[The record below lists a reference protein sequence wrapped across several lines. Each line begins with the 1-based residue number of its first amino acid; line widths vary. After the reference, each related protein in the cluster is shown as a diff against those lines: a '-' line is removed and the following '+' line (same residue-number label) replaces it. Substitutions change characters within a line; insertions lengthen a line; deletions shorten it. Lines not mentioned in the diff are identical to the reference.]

1 MAEIDNIPEMR
12 PSLDN
17 IRRQDEGGNEYWS
30 SRDLCAA
37 MGYSAYWKF
46 QRVIDKAIKVAG
58 EKGMK
63 VDDHFNQAVDMV
75 RIGSGSFRKVNIF
88 RLSRVA
94 CMIVAEN
101 ADAKKVLVKQA
112 RDYFIQTIPTNELM
126 QNSLS
131 SNILLYKT
139 AQGEARI
146 EVIFN
151 SETFWMSQ
159 KRMADLFGVDVRT
172 VNYHLGQI
180 YETGELTKEATIRKI
195 GIVQS
200 EGERDVERT
209 PLFYNLD
216 AIIAVGYRVNSYQ
229 ATQFRIWATSVLK
242 EFIIKGYALDD
253 ERLKQGKH
261 FGKDYF
267 DDLLERIREIRASE
281 RRYYQ
286 KITDVYAE
294 CSADYDPKAE
304 TTLQFFKRVQDM
316 MYWATSHQT
325 ATEIIYS
332 RADAQKPHM
341 GLTTWKN
348 APDGRVQK
356 SDTIIAQNYLSDK
369 EVSAFNRLSTAFL
382 DLAEL
387 RAERQIISTMADW
400 KKQLDDFLTLYEY
413 DKYNEAGTI
422 SAEQAKEKAYAEYD
436 KFRFI
441 QDKEFLSDF
450 DKEIKIWKE
459 KEGYGKD

>member
-12 PSLDN
+12 PSFDN
-17 IRRQDEGGNEYWS
+17 IRRQDGGGNEYWS

-58 EKGMK
+58 EKGMN
-63 VDDHFNQAVDMV
+63 VDDHFNQTVDMV

-88 RLSRVA
+88 RLSRMA

-101 ADAKKVLVKQA
+101 ADVKKVLVQQA
-112 RDYFIQTIPTNELM
+112 RDYFTRTISTNELM
-126 QNSLS
+126 QNSLN

-139 AQGEARI
+139 AQGEVRI

-195 GIVQS
+195 GIIQS
-200 EGERDVERT
+200 EGKRDVERT

-253 ERLKQGKH
+253 ERLKQGKTA

-267 DDLLERIREIRASE
+267 KELLERVRSIRASE
-281 RRYYQ
+281 RRIWQ
-286 KITDVYAE
+286 QITDIFAE
-294 CSADYDPKAE
+294 CSIDYDKDSQ
-304 TTLQFFKRVQDM
+304 TTHDFYAMVQNKFH
-316 MYWATSHQT
+316 YAITGQT
-325 ATEIIYS
+325 AAEIIDTK
-332 RADAQKPHM
+332 ADHTKEHM

-348 APDGRVQK
+348 SPDGRILK
-356 SDTIIAQNYLSDK
+356 SDVTIAKNYLDEK
-369 EVSAFNRLSTAFL
+369 QIRQLERAVTGYFDYIE
-382 DLAEL
+382 DLI
-387 RAERQIISTMADW
+387 ERENTFTMTEFAASI
-400 KKQLDDFLTLYEY
+400 
-413 DKYNEAGTI
+413 N
-422 SAEQAKEKAYAEYD
+422 
-436 KFRFI
+436 
-441 QDKEFLSDF
+441 EFLAFRKYDVLEGKGRISKKTADRKAVSEYVEFNKTQKIVSDF
-450 DKEIKIWKE
+450 DKEVKKMLQGG
-459 KEGYGKD
+459 EGGNE